1 MTYDR
6 MGRKATPK
14 PETEAEAATGGA
26 GGGAATPN
34 AARLTRGAPTSGGP
48 KLSAAVAPAPAD
60 SRNRAASRD
69 RMFRMRVLPLTL
81 LVAVLA
87 LGLKVDILWDQRDEI
102 TTAFTVGTP
111 AVAAEGTSEMTPE
124 QAPEPMRLAQATSDE
139 KVDPFSL
146 GKSQIELLQ
155 DLAKRREELEQRE
168 ETLILREGLLAAA
181 EHRIEGKIEE
191 LKSVKGEIEA
201 LITVYD
207 EQEEKEIGELVSIYE
222 KMKPKDAARIFDRL
236 DMDVLLDVL
245 QRMKA
250 SKTAPVLAAMD
261 ANRAQEI
268 TVRIA
273 ERRQMPTIN

>member
-6 MGRKATPK
+6 MGRKAAPK
-14 PETEAEAATGGA
+14 PDADSETTGGGA
-26 GGGAATPN
+26 AATPN
-34 AARLTRGAPTSGGP
+34 AARLTRGAVASAGPRLSSG
-48 KLSAAVAPAPAD
+48 PAPIAGD
-60 SRNRAASRD
+60 VRNRAATRD
-69 RMFRMRVLPLTL
+69 RIFRMRVLPMTL
-81 LVAVLA
+81 LVALLA
-87 LGLKVDILWDQRDEI
+87 LGLKVEVLWDQRNEI
-102 TTAFTVGTP
+102 TTALTVGSP
-111 AVAAEGTSEMTPE
+111 AIAADGPSETQQAQSSAPMQVAPAST
-124 QAPEPMRLAQATSDE
+124 DE

-155 DLAKRREELEQRE
+155 DLAKRREELEERE
-168 ETLILREGLLAAA
+168 QTLILREGLLAAA

-191 LKSVKGEIEA
+191 LKTVKGEIEA
-201 LITVYD
+201 LIKVYD

-222 KMKPKDAARIFDRL
+222 KMKPKDAARIFDQL

>member
-6 MGRKATPK
+6 TGRKAAPK
-14 PETEAEAATGGA
+14 PDTDAEATG

-34 AARLTRGAPTSGGP
+34 AARLTRGAPASGGP
-48 KLSAAVAPAPAD
+48 RFSASAAPKAAEV
-60 SRNRAASRD
+60 RNRVAARD
-69 RMFRMRVLPLTL
+69 RIFRLRVLPLTL

-87 LGLKVDILWDQRDEI
+87 LGLKVEVLWDQRNEI
-102 TTAFTVGTP
+102 TTALTVGTP
-111 AVAAEGTSEMTPE
+111 AIAAEGSSEVL
-124 QAPEPMRLAQATSDE
+124 QAGSSAPVQVAQAANDE

-155 DLAKRREELEQRE
+155 DLAKRREELEARE
-168 ETLILREGLLAAA
+168 QTLILREGLLAAA

-191 LKSVKGEIEA
+191 LKTVKVEIEA
-201 LITVYD
+201 LIKVYD

-222 KMKPKDAARIFDRL
+222 KMKPKDAARIFDQL

-261 ANRAQEI
+261 SNRAQEI

>member
-6 MGRKATPK
+6 MGRKAAVK
-14 PETEAEAATGGA
+14 PDTEVEAAAT
-26 GGGAATPN
+26 GGAATPN
-34 AARLTRGAPTSGGP
+34 AARLTRGAPASVGP
-48 KLSAAVAPAPAD
+48 KLSSGVAPQAVD
-60 SRNRAASRD
+60 GRSRAASRD
-69 RMFRMRVLPLTL
+69 RMFRMRVLPMTL
-81 LVAVLA
+81 LVALLA
-87 LGLKVDILWDQRDEI
+87 LGLKVEVLWDQRDEI
-102 TTAFTVGTP
+102 TTALTVGSP
-111 AVAAEGTSEMTPE
+111 AVAADGASDQMQTQPS
-124 QAPEPMRLAQATSDE
+124 APIQIAQATTDE

-155 DLAKRREELEQRE
+155 DLAKRREELEERE
-168 ETLILREGLLAAA
+168 QTLILREGLLAAA

-191 LKSVKGEIEA
+191 LKTVKVEIEA
-201 LITVYD
+201 LIKVYD

-222 KMKPKDAARIFDRL
+222 KMKPKDAARIFDQL
-236 DMDVLLDVL
+236 DMEVLLDVL

-261 ANRAQEI
+261 SNRAQEV

>member
-1 MTYDR
+1 
-6 MGRKATPK
+6 
-14 PETEAEAATGGA
+14 
-26 GGGAATPN
+26 
-34 AARLTRGAPTSGGP
+34 
-48 KLSAAVAPAPAD
+48 
-60 SRNRAASRD
+60 
-69 RMFRMRVLPLTL
+69 MRVLPMTL

-87 LGLKVDILWDQRDEI
+87 LGLKVEVLWDQRNEI
-102 TTAFTVGTP
+102 TAALTVGTQ
-111 AVAAEGTSEMTPE
+111 AIAAEGSSET
-124 QAPEPMRLAQATSDE
+124 QKTQSTAPMQIAQAANDD

-155 DLAKRREELEQRE
+155 DLAKRREELEERE
-168 ETLILREGLLAAA
+168 QTLVLREGLLAAA

-191 LKSVKGEIEA
+191 LKTVKVEIEA
-201 LITVYD
+201 LIKVYD

-222 KMKPKDAARIFDRL
+222 KMKPKDAARIFDQL

-261 ANRAQEI
+261 SNRAQEI

>member
-1 MTYDR
+1 
-6 MGRKATPK
+6 
-14 PETEAEAATGGA
+14 
-26 GGGAATPN
+26 
-34 AARLTRGAPTSGGP
+34 
-48 KLSAAVAPAPAD
+48 VQ
-60 SRNRAASRD
+60 
-69 RMFRMRVLPLTL
+69 V
-81 LVAVLA
+81 
-87 LGLKVDILWDQRDEI
+87 
-102 TTAFTVGTP
+102 
-111 AVAAEGTSEMTPE
+111 
-124 QAPEPMRLAQATSDE
+124 AQAANDE

-155 DLAKRREELEQRE
+155 DLAKRREELEARE
-168 ETLILREGLLAAA
+168 QTLILREGLLAAA

-191 LKSVKGEIEA
+191 LKTVKVEIEA
-201 LITVYD
+201 LIKVYD

-222 KMKPKDAARIFDRL
+222 KMKPKDAARIFDQL

-261 ANRAQEI
+261 SNRAQEI

>member
-6 MGRKATPK
+6 TGRKAAPK
-14 PETEAEAATGGA
+14 PDTDAEATG

-34 AARLTRGAPTSGGP
+34 AARLTRGAPASGGP
-48 KLSAAVAPAPAD
+48 RLSASAAPKAAEV
-60 SRNRAASRD
+60 RNRVATRD
-69 RMFRMRVLPLTL
+69 RIFRLRVLPLTL

-87 LGLKVDILWDQRDEI
+87 LGLKVEVLWDQRNEI
-102 TTAFTVGTP
+102 TTALTVGTP
-111 AVAAEGTSEMTPE
+111 AIAAEGSSEVL
-124 QAPEPMRLAQATSDE
+124 QAGSSAPVQVAQAANDE

-155 DLAKRREELEQRE
+155 DLAKRREELEARE
-168 ETLILREGLLAAA
+168 QTMILREGLLAAA

-191 LKSVKGEIEA
+191 LKTVKVEIEA
-201 LITVYD
+201 LIKVYD

-222 KMKPKDAARIFDRL
+222 KMKPKDAARIFDQL

-261 ANRAQEI
+261 SNRAQEI

>member
-6 MGRKATPK
+6 TGRKAAPK
-14 PETEAEAATGGA
+14 PDTDAEATG

-34 AARLTRGAPTSGGP
+34 AARLTRGAPASGGP
-48 KLSAAVAPAPAD
+48 RLSASAAPKAAEV
-60 SRNRAASRD
+60 RNRVATRD
-69 RMFRMRVLPLTL
+69 RIFRLRVLPLTL

-87 LGLKVDILWDQRDEI
+87 LGLKVEVLWDQRNEI
-102 TTAFTVGTP
+102 TTALTVGTP
-111 AVAAEGTSEMTPE
+111 AIAAEGSSEVL
-124 QAPEPMRLAQATSDE
+124 QAGSSAPVQVAQAANDE

-155 DLAKRREELEQRE
+155 DLAKRREELEARE
-168 ETLILREGLLAAA
+168 QTLVLREGLLAAA

-191 LKSVKGEIEA
+191 LKTVKVEIEA
-201 LITVYD
+201 LIKVYD

-222 KMKPKDAARIFDRL
+222 KMKPKDAARIFDQL

-261 ANRAQEI
+261 SNRAQEI

>member
-6 MGRKATPK
+6 TGRKAAPK
-14 PETEAEAATGGA
+14 PDTDAEATG

-34 AARLTRGAPTSGGP
+34 AARLTRGAPASGGP
-48 KLSAAVAPAPAD
+48 RLSASAAPKAAEV
-60 SRNRAASRD
+60 RNRVASRD
-69 RMFRMRVLPLTL
+69 RIFRLRVLPLTL

-87 LGLKVDILWDQRDEI
+87 LGLKVEVLWDQRNEI
-102 TTAFTVGTP
+102 TTALTVGTP
-111 AVAAEGTSEMTPE
+111 AIAAEGSSEVL
-124 QAPEPMRLAQATSDE
+124 QAGSSAPVQVAQAANDE

-155 DLAKRREELEQRE
+155 DLAKRREELEARE
-168 ETLILREGLLAAA
+168 QTLILREGLLAAA

-191 LKSVKGEIEA
+191 LKTVKVEIEA
-201 LITVYD
+201 LIKVYD

-222 KMKPKDAARIFDRL
+222 KMKPKDAARIFDQL

-261 ANRAQEI
+261 SNRAQEI

>member
-6 MGRKATPK
+6 TGRKAAPK
-14 PETEAEAATGGA
+14 PDTDSEATG

-34 AARLTRGAPTSGGP
+34 AARLTRGAPASGGP
-48 KLSAAVAPAPAD
+48 KLSASAAPKAAEV
-60 SRNRAASRD
+60 RNRVASRD
-69 RMFRMRVLPLTL
+69 RMFRLRVLPMTL

-87 LGLKVDILWDQRDEI
+87 LGLKVEVLWDQRNEI
-102 TTAFTVGTP
+102 TTALTVGTQ
-111 AVAAEGTSEMTPE
+111 AIAAEGASETP
-124 QAPEPMRLAQATSDE
+124 QTGSSAPMQVAQATSDE

-155 DLAKRREELEQRE
+155 DLAKRREELEERE
-168 ETLILREGLLAAA
+168 QTLILREGLLAAA

-191 LKSVKGEIEA
+191 LKAVKVEIEG
-201 LITVYD
+201 LIKVYD

-222 KMKPKDAARIFDRL
+222 KMKPKDAARIFDQL

-261 ANRAQEI
+261 SNRAQEI